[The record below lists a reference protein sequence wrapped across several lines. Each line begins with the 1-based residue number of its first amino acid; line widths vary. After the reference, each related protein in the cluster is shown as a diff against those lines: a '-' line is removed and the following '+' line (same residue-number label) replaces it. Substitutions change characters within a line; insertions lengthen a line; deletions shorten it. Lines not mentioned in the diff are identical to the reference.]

1 MSAAHNIVCDGILD
15 TRIIDDTFP
24 TPNRY
29 FNALSF
35 MSVG

>member
-1 MSAAHNIVCDGILD
+1 MSAAHNILCDSILD

-24 TPNRY
+24 IPNRY

-35 MSVG
+35 MFVG